1 MLRWMIVVFL
11 ALVLINWIAPTLAK
25 LGLKRLPGDFEVRLF
40 GRIWSFPFGSTVL
53 LTLVISLI
61 AHLLLSL

>member
-40 GRIWSFPFGSTVL
+40 GRVWSFPFGSTVL
-53 LTLVISLI
+53 LT
-61 AHLLLSL
+61 

>member
-25 LGLKRLPGDFEVRLF
+25 FGLKRLPGDVEVRFL
-40 GRIWSFPFGSTVL
+40 GRVWSFPFGSTVL
-53 LTLVISLI
+53 ITLLASLI
-61 AHLLLSL
+61 AHLLL